1 MSDWK
6 DSTSSDPTSALDPPS
21 DSGSVPAPGVDP
33 GVDPGAAPGV
43 DPSPDPDSDPERLDV
58 LSPPPALRRVGLPE
72 LPEDCGIRETL
83 LWRFEDGED
92 EAALR
97 RLGSMLTE
105 LVDESGQF
113 GRERFGAAGAV
124 GARGGDGP
132 GDSGDGTRTV
142 ESFSL
147 PREELRAVAL
157 DLFYSAQYLSDV
169 AAERFASDL
178 TREEARLAESSEH
191 WAAQT
196 TVIAA
201 FIWEALEEARPEAP
215 S

>member
-6 DSTSSDPTSALDPPS
+6 DSTSSDPTSAFDSAS
-21 DSGSVPAPGVDP
+21 DSGPVPDP
-33 GVDPGAAPGV
+33 GSEPSP
-43 DPSPDPDSDPERLDV
+43 DPSPDRGWDPEAVGV
-58 LSPPPALRRVGLPE
+58 LSPPPALRLVGLPE

-113 GRERFGAAGAV
+113 GPERAGA
-124 GARGGDGP
+124 GGG
-132 GDSGDGTRTV
+132 
-142 ESFSL
+142 FSL

-169 AAERFASDL
+169 AAERFASEL
-178 TREEARLAESSEH
+178 TREEVRLAESSEH

-201 FIWEALEEARPEAP
+201 FIWEALEE
-215 S
+215 SSC

>member
-6 DSTSSDPTSALDPPS
+6 DSTSSDPISAFDPAADLDPEAA
-21 DSGSVPAPGVDP
+21 DVP
-33 GVDPGAAPGV
+33 
-43 DPSPDPDSDPERLDV
+43 
-58 LSPPPALRRVGLPE
+58 SPPPALRLVGLPE

-83 LWRFEDGED
+83 LWRFEDAED

-113 GRERFGAAGAV
+113 GPGRAGPVASV
-124 GARGGDGP
+124 LSAGGDGDGP
-132 GDSGDGTRTV
+132 GDSGERVRGR
-142 ESFSL
+142 EAFSL

-178 TREEARLAESSEH
+178 TREEVRLAESSEH

-201 FIWEALEEARPEAP
+201 FIWEALEE
-215 S
+215 SSC

>member
-6 DSTSSDPTSALDPPS
+6 DSTSSDPTSAFDPAT
-21 DSGSVPAPGVDP
+21 GF
-33 GVDPGAAPGV
+33 
-43 DPSPDPDSDPERLDV
+43 DPETADV
-58 LSPPPALRRVGLPE
+58 PSPPPALRLVGLPE

-97 RLGSMLTE
+97 RLGSMLTD

-113 GRERFGAAGAV
+113 GAERAGCV
-124 GARGGDGP
+124 GSVRSGDRAGDGP
-132 GDSGDGTRTV
+132 GDAGERARAV
-142 ESFSL
+142 KAFSL

-178 TREEARLAESSEH
+178 TREEVRLAESSEH

-201 FIWEALEEARPEAP
+201 FIWEALEESRPEAP